1 MTLGVKYVDERMM
14 EDSEQVRGVAFKK
27 TFSYAVFDQQPK
39 KIEKPNVILLNV
51 ELELKNEKTNAF
63 VDAEC
68 NIIFTK
74 LDQIVK
80 TEPILYFHVITF
92 QKTILQLF
100 LPRGDIMIQKSEF
113 LPGFCSSRDS
123 EIYDNLRS
131 RCLVEGEMCK
141 IDSRFRLLVGV
152 TGRIEGDYQK
162 D

>member
-1 MTLGVKYVDERMM
+1 MRAQLHIKDI
-14 EDSEQVRGVAFKK
+14 SEFQV
-27 TFSYAVFDQQPK
+27 S
-39 KIEKPNVILLNV
+39 
-51 ELELKNEKTNAF
+51 F

-80 TEPILYFHVITF
+80 TGANFVLSCSNLS
-92 QKTILQLF
+92 KTILQLF
-100 LPRGDIMIQKSEF
+100 LLRGDLMIQKSKF
-113 LPGFCSSRDS
+113 LPRFCSSRDLG
-123 EIYDNLRS
+123 IYDNLRS

-152 TGRIEGDYQK
+152 TGRVKGDYQQ